1 MKRREF
7 ITLLGGAAASWPFA
21 ARAQQPAIPV
31 IGFLNS
37 ASPGPFS
44 NMVEAFDVGLHSQGL
59 RAGRDYR
66 VHYEWAEGQ
75 YDKLPALA
83 TELVRRDVAII
94 DATGGVSSA
103 QAAIKAT
110 SSIPILFVIGIDPV
124 EIGMVSNLN
133 RPGGNATGVSLY
145 TTEVAAKRLEL
156 LKELVPGSNTF
167 ALLVNPEA
175 ETVEIE
181 TKDMSAGARAI
192 GMELLISKARTGPDI
207 EGAFASATRQ
217 QATAIIISADPI
229 FTSIS
234 SQIVALAA
242 RHSLP
247 AIYAF
252 RRFAQA
258 GGLMSYGTELTSA
271 YRQIGVYAARILKG
285 DKPAMLPVQL
295 PTKFDLV
302 VNLKTAKALGIE
314 FPPTLLARA
323 DEVIE

>member
-1 MKRREF
+1 M
-7 ITLLGGAAASWPFA
+7 
-21 ARAQQPAIPV
+21 
-31 IGFLNS
+31 
-37 ASPGPFS
+37 
-44 NMVEAFDVGLHSQGL
+44 
-59 RAGRDYR
+59 
-66 VHYEWAEGQ
+66 
-75 YDKLPALA
+75 
-83 TELVRRDVAII
+83 
-94 DATGGVSSA
+94 
-103 QAAIKAT
+103 
-110 SSIPILFVIGIDPV
+110 
-124 EIGMVSNLN
+124 EI
-133 RPGGNATGVSLY
+133 
-145 TTEVAAKRLEL
+145 